1 MIETVKVLQEIG
13 LSPVSILVV
22 LALVALWKVMN
33 EREAKQVADREA
45 WHAETR
51 AQVEKLEAHTK
62 ACDED
67 RIVLRTQVEMLKE
80 TVQNLR
86 NCPKS
91 DCPKRL
97 P

>member
-1 MIETVKVLQEIG
+1 MNDTVKVLQEIG
-13 LSPVSILVV
+13 FSPLNIVLV
-22 LALVALWKVMN
+22 LAVIALWKLLIN
-33 EREAKQVADREA
+33 RDKKQTTDREA

-62 ACDED
+62 VCDED
-67 RIVLRTQVEMLKE
+67 RAKLKGQIE
-80 TVQNLR
+80 LLSRACQR
-86 NCPKS
+86 K